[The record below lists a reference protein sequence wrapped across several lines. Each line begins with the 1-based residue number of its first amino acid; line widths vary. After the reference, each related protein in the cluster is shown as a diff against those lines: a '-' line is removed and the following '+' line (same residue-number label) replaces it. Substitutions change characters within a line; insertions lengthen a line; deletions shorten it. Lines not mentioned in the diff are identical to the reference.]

1 MRFYRPRCPAAQL
14 GSLPPRALVMNLPEV
29 IAAFAF
35 FGAIVI
41 CPLVYLIMRHQRSIA
56 EIMHRPAGDDVLQ
69 RLHMLEQEVRELKAS
84 RYEQLIREDD
94 KRELSRRSG

>member
-1 MRFYRPRCPAAQL
+1 MHF
-14 GSLPPRALVMNLPEV
+14 PEV

-41 CPLVYLIMRHQRSIA
+41 CPLVYMIMRHQRTIA
-56 EIMHRPAGDDVLQ
+56 ELMHRPAGDDVFQ
-69 RLHMLEQEVRELKAS
+69 RLHILEQEVRELKAS

-94 KRELSRRSG
+94 KRELGRRTG